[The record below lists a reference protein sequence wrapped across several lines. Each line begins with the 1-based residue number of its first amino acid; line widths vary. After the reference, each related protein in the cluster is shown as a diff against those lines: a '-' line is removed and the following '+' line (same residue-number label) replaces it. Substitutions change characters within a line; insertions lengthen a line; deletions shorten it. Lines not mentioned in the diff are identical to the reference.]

1 MRKRTA
7 TALFLFYVMNEEE
20 YYETDSNSDSKDFIE
35 NYPDELWDYGIWT
48 DLGYCQPG
56 SQFPMPDGCCGCL
69 RWVIDLGLVSDR
81 PTASL

>member
-1 MRKRTA
+1 MA

-48 DLGYCQPG
+48 
-56 SQFPMPDGCCGCL
+56 
-69 RWVIDLGLVSDR
+69 
-81 PTASL
+81 